1 LSASG
6 RPERPADGIL
16 VINKAAGWTS
26 FDVVARVRR
35 LTNQRRAGHAGTLD
49 PAATGVLPICLG
61 LATRVVEYLGEQGK
75 AYRATIH
82 FGIET
87 DTYDREGAIV
97 AEHPLPSEMDR
108 AAIEAMLPRF
118 TGTVMQVP
126 PMYSALKHNG
136 QRLYD
141 LARAG
146 QEVER
151 LPRPVQIDRLT
162 ILAWQPPLLDLE
174 IACGKGTYIRS
185 LAHDLGQVFGCGAML
200 EALQRTRVG
209 PFTLAESV
217 SLDDLAS
224 DGWQKYLLPIDA
236 ALTHLRAVT
245 LTPEQEVW
253 LRQGRDLALPGV
265 PGAPDEISRA
275 YAANSAFLGVLV
287 ATEAGMWHPHKVFP
301 PSPDE

>member
-1 LSASG
+1 MSASG
-6 RPERPADGIL
+6 PPEIPEGIL

-26 FDVVARVRR
+26 FDVVARARR
-35 LTNQRRAGHAGTLD
+35 LTGQRRTGHAGTLD
-49 PAATGVLPICLG
+49 PAATGVLPVCLG
-61 LATRVVEYLGEQGK
+61 QATRVVEYLGAQGK
-75 AYRATIH
+75 EYRATIH

-87 DTYDREGAIV
+87 DTYDQEGAIV
-97 AEHPLPSEMDR
+97 AEHPLPEEMDQ
-108 AAIEAMLPRF
+108 AAIAAALPRF

-151 LPRPVQIDRLT
+151 PPRPVRIDRLT

-185 LAHDLGQVFGCGAML
+185 LAHDLGRVFGCGASL

-209 PFTLAESV
+209 PFTLQESIT
-217 SLDDLAS
+217 LDDLAR
-224 DGWQKYLLPIDA
+224 DGWAAHLMPADA
-236 ALTHLRAVT
+236 ALAHLRAVT
-245 LTPEQEVW
+245 LTVEQGVW
-253 LRQGRDLALPGV
+253 LRQGRDLALPESAS
-265 PGAPDEISRA
+265 APDEILRA
-275 YAANSAFLGVLV
+275 YLPDSQFLGLLV
-287 ATEAGMWHPHKVFP
+287 VTEAGMWHPHKLFAI
-301 PSPDE
+301 SSR